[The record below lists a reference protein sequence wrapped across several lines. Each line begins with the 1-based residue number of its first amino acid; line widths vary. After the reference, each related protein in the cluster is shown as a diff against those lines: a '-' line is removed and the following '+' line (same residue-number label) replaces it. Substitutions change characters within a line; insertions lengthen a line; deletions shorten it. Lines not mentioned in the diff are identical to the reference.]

1 MGLTAPT
8 HLPTTS
14 VQKVPGQSSQE
25 SGQDEDTTAAPL
37 RAAREATWPGVC
49 SAWRATGNSTLVEAR
64 PPHPVPCLRAAV
76 PPPPPSGLRL
86 LPMPKVR
93 GLGAQVD
100 ARWGSRPGAVPG
112 ASAIPG
118 RHKATPQPRVRVALL
133 PPTPTPLL
141 SGGLT
146 AAPRNTQERGSS
158 LLGVH
163 KVGTA

>member
-1 MGLTAPT
+1 
-8 HLPTTS
+8 
-14 VQKVPGQSSQE
+14 
-25 SGQDEDTTAAPL
+25 
-37 RAAREATWPGVC
+37 
-49 SAWRATGNSTLVEAR
+49 
-64 PPHPVPCLRAAV
+64 
-76 PPPPPSGLRL
+76 
-86 LPMPKVR
+86 MPKVR
-93 GLGAQVD
+93 GLGAQVY

-146 AAPRNTQERGSS
+146 AAPKNTQERGSS
-158 LLGVH
+158 FLGVH